1 MAASKNIPDL
11 TDHEGALLAEV
22 LRHQPVTAYRIAKL
36 YSMDPV
42 TSFNSSKGQV
52 YPMIRRFSEAGL
64 VEGSSVSGDGR
75 GTEKW
80 RCTKKGEA
88 AVKRWAGQVK
98 PSHLLLEDPL
108 RTKVM
113 SFDLL
118 SHDERVQ
125 WVLDAKTQLA
135 AKLEELEEYARQV
148 DVPYQPFVHDNAVN
162 SLRSRM
168 DWLDRMLF
176 TMVKKGMDEGE
187 A

>member
-1 MAASKNIPDL
+1 MAAKSKIPDL
-11 TDHEGALLAEV
+11 SDHEGALLAEV
-22 LRHQPVTAYRIAKL
+22 LRRQPVTAYRIAKL

-52 YPMIRRFSEAGL
+52 YPMIRRFAEGGL

-80 RCTKKGEA
+80 HCTKKGEE
-88 AVKRWAGQVK
+88 AVRRWARQVK
-98 PSHLLLEDPL
+98 ASHLLLEDPL
-108 RTKVM
+108 RTKIM

-118 SHDERVQ
+118 SDEERVQ
-125 WVLDAKTQLA
+125 WILEAKEKLA
-135 AKLEELEEYARQV
+135 AKLEELEEYGKQV
-148 DVPYQPFVHDNAVN
+148 DVPFQPFVHDNAVN

-176 TMVKKGMDEGE
+176 SMVKKGIDKD
-187 A
+187 